1 MYQIENSRD
10 IIKSRRWLQA
20 GRAGGPHVGRT
31 VLLLGLTSF
40 FTDISSEMVSTI
52 LPLYMILTLQMAP
65 IEFGVIDGLYQ
76 GTASLVRLAGGYIA
90 DRWQRYKEVAVV
102 GYALSAICKLGVLLA
117 GNVLGVLTTIIVI
130 DRTGKGIRT
139 APRDALIS
147 LSSPQE
153 GLATAF
159 GVHRAL
165 DTAGAMIGPLVAF
178 GVLALVPGAF
188 DAIFALSFCIALIGL
203 AVLTLFVENRPPDEP
218 AATASCPRQEQLGS
232 MTAMPSGSS
241 RSAWRCPGCQC
252 RPPGLPVGSR
262 EAVSLR
268 AVVRLLHLVPFRTL
282 LLIGAALSLAT
293 ISEGFLYLSIQRR
306 MGFNVGLFPLLYVVT
321 ALIFMVLAM
330 PVGRLADRV
339 GRGRVFIAGYAL
351 LWMVY
356 VLLLLPSA
364 GWLDVCIVLPL
375 FGTYYAATDGVL
387 MAQASAILPTWL
399 RSSGLALLSTATGLA
414 RLLASVLFGLLWTW
428 WGVNVAIILF
438 LGALAVII
446 ALALVGITRTAAGP
460 ATSTVSGLV

>member
-1 MYQIENSRD
+1 
-10 IIKSRRWLQA
+10 
-20 GRAGGPHVGRT
+20 
-31 VLLLGLTSF
+31 
-40 FTDISSEMVSTI
+40 
-52 LPLYMILTLQMAP
+52 
-65 IEFGVIDGLYQ
+65 
-76 GTASLVRLAGGYIA
+76 
-90 DRWQRYKEVAVV
+90 VA
-102 GYALSAICKLGVLLA
+102 
-117 GNVLGVLTTIIVI
+117 
-130 DRTGKGIRT
+130 
-139 APRDALIS
+139 
-147 LSSPQE
+147 
-153 GLATAF
+153 
-159 GVHRAL
+159 
-165 DTAGAMIGPLVAF
+165 
-178 GVLALVPGAF
+178 
-188 DAIFALSFCIALIGL
+188 
-203 AVLTLFVENRPPDEP
+203 
-218 AATASCPRQEQLGS
+218 
-232 MTAMPSGSS
+232 
-241 RSAWRCPGCQC
+241 
-252 RPPGLPVGSR
+252 
-262 EAVSLR
+262 
-268 AVVRLLHLVPFRTL
+268 RLLHLVPFRTL

-438 LGALAVII
+438 MGALAVII